1 MTERKARIEMI
12 KVCKRLYDRE
22 FVTAQDGNVTI
33 KLGENRF
40 LATPSGFC
48 KGDLTESDLVVCDK
62 NGDKIAGKYRVS
74 SEIRIHIEAYNQ
86 RPDINAVV
94 HAHPAMATAFSLAGV
109 SLAQCIL
116 PEVVLSL
123 GSIPTT
129 EYATPTTDEGPGV
142 IKDLI
147 KNHDAMILDR
157 HGSLTVGRDIW
168 DAYYKLEKIEHTA
181 KVTLAAKKLGSIKML
196 SPEQIK
202 TVVNV
207 AEQFGVSKEALQC
220 SNCGA
225 CGKPISD
232 SDNLIKS
239 ITDVIVSE
247 INKLDN

>member
-1 MTERKARIEMI
+1 MTEREARVEMI
-12 KVCKRLYDRE
+12 KVCKRLYEKE

-33 KLGENRF
+33 KLSENRF
-40 LATPSGFC
+40 LVTPSGFC
-48 KGDLTESDLVVCDK
+48 KGDLTERDLVICDK
-62 NGDKIAGKYRVS
+62 NGIKIAGKHRVS
-74 SEIRIHIEAYNQ
+74 SEIRIHMEAYS
-86 RPDINAVV
+86 RRTDINAVV
-94 HAHPAMATAFSLAGV
+94 HAHPALATAFSLAGV
-109 SLAQCIL
+109 SLARCIL

-157 HGSLTVGRDIW
+157 HGSLTVGKDVW
-168 DAYYKLEKIEHTA
+168 AAYYKVEKIEHTA
-181 KVTLAAKKLGSIKML
+181 KVTLAARQLGSIKTL
-196 SPEQIK
+196 SREQIR

-207 AEQFGVSKEALQC
+207 AEQFGVPKEALHC

-225 CGKPISD
+225 CGKPAN
-232 SDNLIKS
+232 DNNDLIKS
-239 ITDVIVSE
+239 ISDVIVNE